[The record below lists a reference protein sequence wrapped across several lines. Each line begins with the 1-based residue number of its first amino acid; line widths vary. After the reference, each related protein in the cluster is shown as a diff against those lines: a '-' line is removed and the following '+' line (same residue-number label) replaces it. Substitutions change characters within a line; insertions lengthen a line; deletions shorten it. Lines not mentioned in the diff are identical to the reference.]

1 MENISE
7 KIFNLRK
14 DYANATL
21 NESDLNPNP
30 IKQFQFWLNQAL
42 EAGLNEPYAM
52 QLATSGSDNFPDIRT
67 VLLRGAD
74 QDGFTFFTNY
84 NSEKGRDIAENPKA
98 AINFFWPE
106 LERQVRVRGTIKK
119 ASTEI
124 SDEYFN
130 SRPFES
136 KIGAWA
142 SNQSSELP
150 SRELLENKIG
160 ELTKKF
166 QNKEVPRP
174 DFWGGYVLTPS
185 EIEFWQG
192 RPSRLHDRILFKLQ
206 DDKWKMSRLNP

>member
-174 DFWGGYVLTPS
+174 EFWGGYVLTPS